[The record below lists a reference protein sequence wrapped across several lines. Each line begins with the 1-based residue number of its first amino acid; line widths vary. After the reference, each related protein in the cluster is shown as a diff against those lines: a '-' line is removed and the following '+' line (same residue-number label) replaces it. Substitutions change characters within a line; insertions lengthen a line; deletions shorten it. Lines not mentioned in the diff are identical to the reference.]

1 MTNKIKLLLWSFL
14 IIIFVWL
21 STTSALELKY
31 LRSYDKTCLA
41 NKNGKNL
48 LDLFSNY
55 GAKYYFSCIQEGLSQ
70 SSLDLYW
77 RNIQVEQFESKTYK
91 ILYSEASNGLPFSYS
106 NVIYWGA
113 YSDYFNLWKDEKW
126 LYVFSKFKK
135 GENTIYRRNML
146 RITEDTPVKVKSNR
160 GSAVYKQWY
169 VLNGLQLYTKQG
181 NQGRLASV
189 IDNTYILDWYGFVVD
204 NRTLRVMDTYS
215 NKLYKYKT
223 LTDND
228 LAYLPRVLFYNLY
241 NQVPD
246 DIYDVEWNK
255 GSNWYFYWKD
265 SEYINYEIENS
276 KKWTEEDLKKIQQ
289 DLKNSIQI
297 LNREDI
303 DFYLGMQPEELGIS
317 SNPDLPKNNNE
328 NTGNTV
334 PKNTTR
340 EEKKSCVEYYTYMR
354 SMSSHSD
361 GCLGEVN
368 KDMSDTRL
376 DYWWA
381 ISTDWDLSKFWV
393 RDKTKYRR
401 CWHWNNYK
409 EGVKKTLWDKWPAF
423 WKDRQTNYIATEAKD
438 IDVNALCSHIVVE
451 KSFEKTDPFSFS
463 WMVAL
468 WWALRGIL
476 DNVWQK
482 VKVWDSEIAVNTL
495 SWDIGRYYTYAQA
508 CRDKRY
514 MQTPIDSKLSY
525 IIGYDFFFNSSNN
538 EKVCEYAE
546 ILKKNIEK
554 KYWGKE
560 IDKKYRDARANEL
573 EEKWTTWDFKNV
585 FNDKWEIDILKL
597 ENSANKTHSNPFKDP
612 EDVLGL
618 RKILWF
624 FQKDFD
630 AWVNLVYNS
639 LSGQRC
645 WEWIWIKEWDYIMRL
660 FVFIIWFVLF
670 KWRN

>member
-1 MTNKIKLLLWSFL
+1 MKTKIKLLLWSL
-14 IIIFVWL
+14 LTILFVWL
-21 STTSALELKY
+21 SSTYALELY
-31 LRSYDKTCLA
+31 SARFSSINCLSE
-41 NKNGKNL
+41 KNGKNL
-48 LDLFSNY
+48 IDYGMGSSNY
-55 GAKYYFSCIQEGLSQ
+55 FACLKKTDSDDEVDKYWISIPTNFFETKQYYF
-70 SSLDLYW
+70 
-77 RNIQVEQFESKTYK
+77 
-91 ILYSEASNGLPFSYS
+91 LYSEKDYSVFRYKNKIKRQIWTSFSY
-106 NVIYWGA
+106 G
-113 YSDYFNLWKDEKW
+113 LWKDEDW
-126 LYVFSKFKK
+126 LYVFSVYKKDSKITYRKNKLKIKDETLLRVSSKRWTNLFNKWFVYAWIQLAGKK
-135 GENTIYRRNML
+135 G
-146 RITEDTPVKVKSNR
+146 D
-160 GSAVYKQWY
+160 
-169 VLNGLQLYTKQG
+169 QG
-181 NQGRLASV
+181 IGASI
-189 IDNTYILDWYGFVVD
+189 IDNTYILDWINFYIDWNVVYVLD
-204 NRTLRVMDTYS
+204 SYS
-215 NKLYKYKT
+215 NKMYQYDRFSYKQLQEFPRYMF
-223 LTDND
+223 
-228 LAYLPRVLFYNLY
+228 YLLY
-241 NQVPD
+241 NSIPD
-246 DIYDVEWNK
+246 KIYDVNWNVGTDWTFYDWIK
-255 GSNWYFYWKD
+255 ELNYDLSNERSW
-265 SEYINYEIENS
+265 N
-276 KKWTEEDLKKIQQ
+276 EEFLKKIQQ
-289 DLKNSIQI
+289 DLKNSLQI
-297 LNREDI
+297 LNKEDI
-303 DFYLGMQPEELGIS
+303 EFYLWMKPEELWIW
-317 SNPDLPKNNNE
+317 SNSDLPQNNTQNNKNSS
-328 NTGNTV
+328 V
-334 PKNTTR
+334 Q
-340 EEKKSCVEYYTYMR
+340 EKKSCVEYYTYMR

-361 GCLGEVN
+361 GCLWEVN

-409 EGVKKTLWDKWPAF
+409 EGVKKTLWDRWPAF
-423 WKDRQTNYIATEAKD
+423 WKDWQTNYIATESKD

-482 VKVWDSEIAVNTL
+482 VKVWDSEIPVNTL

-514 MQTPIDSKLSY
+514 MHTRIDSKLSY
-525 IIGYDFFFNSSNN
+525 IIGYDFFFNPSNN

-560 IDKKYRDARANEL
+560 IEKKYRDAMANEL
-573 EEKWTTWDFKNV
+573 EEKWITWDFKNI
-585 FNDKWEIDILKL
+585 FNDKWEIDLLKL
-597 ENSANKTHSNPFKDP
+597 ENSAKKTHSNPFKDP

-618 RKILWF
+618 RKIFWF

-630 AWVNLVYNS
+630 DWVKLVYSS

>member
-1 MTNKIKLLLWSFL
+1 MLSSYNWYTLQFAPTSSNLLWCIVERYKEDGNVKSIKFCEDAVYD
-14 IIIFVWL
+14 IY
-21 STTSALELKY
+21 STSSYSSAL
-31 LRSYDKTCLA
+31 R
-41 NKNGKNL
+41 NGP
-48 LDLFSNY
+48 Y
-55 GAKYYFSCIQEGLSQ
+55 
-70 SSLDLYW
+70 
-77 RNIQVEQFESKTYK
+77 T
-91 ILYSEASNGLPFSYS
+91 LYSEGN
-106 NVIYWGA
+106 
-113 YSDYFNLWKDEKW
+113 FNLWQKADSND
-126 LYVFSKFKK
+126 VFYLKYFNIDGKAKYFRFGIKNIWAKSVKLNSK
-135 GENTIYRRNML
+135 
-146 RITEDTPVKVKSNR
+146 R
-160 GSAVYKQWY
+160 GSAVYSSAFIDW
-169 VLNGLQLYTKQG
+169 LWFALTKKHWDQVRVSQVV
-181 NQGRLASV
+181 NNVFA
-189 IDNTYILDWYGFVVD
+189 LDWFLIVARFNESYLV
-204 NRTLRVMDTYS
+204 DTYT
-215 NKLYKYKT
+215 NKMYRYIDPLYPNSRYIKGETESIFPKIWDNVPSEVSDIQRWPLGDYKM
-223 LTDND
+223 
-228 LAYLPRVLFYNLY
+228 FYNQ
-241 NQVPD
+241 N
-246 DIYDVEWNK
+246 E
-255 GSNWYFYWKD
+255 
-265 SEYINYEIENS
+265 
-276 KKWTEEDLKKIQQ
+276 LKSF
-289 DLKNSIQI
+289 DLKNTREATEAD
-297 LNREDI
+297 LNEIRENIKKSLVVFNQDALKLYRDI
-303 DFYLGMQPEELGIS
+303 EWLDLSVWDS
-317 SNPDLPKNNNE
+317 SDLPNNTQNNTKNNS
-328 NTGNTV
+328 V
-334 PKNTTR
+334 
-340 EEKKSCVEYYTYMR
+340 EEKKSCVAYYTYMR

-361 GCLGEVN
+361 WCLWEVH

-381 ISTDWDLSKFWV
+381 ISTDWDLSKFGVW
-393 RDKTKYRR
+393 DKTKYRR

-423 WKDRQTNYIATEAKD
+423 WKDWQTNYIATESKD
-438 IDVNALCSHIVVE
+438 IDVNVLCSHIVVE

-560 IDKKYRDARANEL
+560 IDKKYRDAMANEL

>member
-14 IIIFVWL
+14 TILFVF
-21 STTSALELKY
+21 STASAVEFYWSKSTGKMVSSYNWYTLQFAPTSLNYLWCIGERYKENGNVKSIKFCEDAVYDIYSTSQYSSALRKGPY
-31 LRSYDKTCLA
+31 T
-41 NKNGKNL
+41 
-48 LDLFSNY
+48 
-55 GAKYYFSCIQEGLSQ
+55 
-70 SSLDLYW
+70 
-77 RNIQVEQFESKTYK
+77 
-91 ILYSEASNGLPFSYS
+91 LYSEGNFNLLQKADSNDVFYLK
-106 NVIYWGA
+106 
-113 YSDYFNLWKDEKW
+113 YFNIDGKAKYFKFGIKNIWAKSVKLN
-126 LYVFSKFKK
+126 SK
-135 GENTIYRRNML
+135 
-146 RITEDTPVKVKSNR
+146 R
-160 GSAVYKQWY
+160 GSAVY
-169 VLNGLQLYTKQG
+169 TS
-181 NQGRLASV
+181 AF
-189 IDNTYILDWYGFVVD
+189 IDWLWFALTRKHWDQVRVSQVVNNVFALDWFLIVARFNESYLV
-204 NRTLRVMDTYS
+204 DTYT
-215 NKLYKYKT
+215 NKMYRYIDPLYPNSRYIKGETESIFPKIWDNVPSEVSDIQRWPLGDYKM
-223 LTDND
+223 
-228 LAYLPRVLFYNLY
+228 FYI
-241 NQVPD
+241 Q
-246 DIYDVEWNK
+246 
-255 GSNWYFYWKD
+255 
-265 SEYINYEIENS
+265 SEFKS
-276 KKWTEEDLKKIQQ
+276 F
-289 DLKNSIQI
+289 DLKNTREATESD
-297 LNREDI
+297 LNEIRENIKKSLVVFNQDALKLYR
-303 DFYLGMQPEELGIS
+303 DVDWLDLSVGDS
-317 SNPDLPKNNNE
+317 SDLPNNTNSNNTKNNS
-328 NTGNTV
+328 V
-334 PKNTTR
+334 
-340 EEKKSCVEYYTYMR
+340 EEKKSCVAYYTYMR

-361 GCLGEVN
+361 WCLGEVN

-381 ISTDWDLSKFWV
+381 ISTDWDLSKFGVW
-393 RDKTKYRR
+393 DKTKYRR

-560 IDKKYRDARANEL
+560 IDKKYRDAMANEL

>member
-14 IIIFVWL
+14 TILFVWL
-21 STTSALELKY
+21 SSTYAYDLWGSASQESRDEIIKNVCFKNRKRDYNNYSNWKCPAWEFYIPHGPDPSWFYFYAPLNPYPHFFFLNIQQNGEWFIFR
-31 LRSYDKTCLA
+31 RSIW
-41 NKNGKNL
+41 KNW
-48 LDLFSNY
+48 
-55 GAKYYFSCIQEGLSQ
+55 GLSIKDF
-70 SSLDLYW
+70 SFPSKSWFEYIDPKGKKSILTKVYYWHNTAYFFDPDTMHWFSFIGDRALWNLFLVANPFKDENNLYLI
-77 RNIQVEQFESKTYK
+77 NFHNKTAYSKTVDTK
-91 ILYSEASNGLPFSYS
+91 IALQYMLGDPQYIDKIKEIKWETSYTLVPWGNEVLPPNF
-106 NVIYWGA
+106 
-113 YSDYFNLWKDEKW
+113 
-126 LYVFSKFKK
+126 
-135 GENTIYRRNML
+135 
-146 RITEDTPVKVKSNR
+146 DTTN
-160 GSAVYKQWY
+160 Y
-169 VLNGLQLYTKQG
+169 
-181 NQGRLASV
+181 
-189 IDNTYILDWYGFVVD
+189 
-204 NRTLRVMDTYS
+204 
-215 NKLYKYKT
+215 
-223 LTDND
+223 
-228 LAYLPRVLFYNLY
+228 
-241 NQVPD
+241 
-246 DIYDVEWNK
+246 
-255 GSNWYFYWKD
+255 GSNWRLWSQGESKGW
-265 SEYINYEIENS
+265 NYV
-276 KKWTEEDLKKIQQ
+276 EDLTVKSP
-289 DLKNSIQI
+289 NWY
-297 LNREDI
+297 EW
-303 DFYLGMQPEELGIS
+303 
-317 SNPDLPKNNNE
+317 SNKSNAE
-328 NTGNTV
+328 TTGNTV
-334 PKNTTR
+334 AKNTIR
-340 EEKKSCVEYYTYMR
+340 EEKKSCVAYYTYMR

-361 GCLGEVN
+361 WCLWEVN

-409 EGVKKTLWDKWPAF
+409 EGVKKTLWDKWPEF

-438 IDVNALCSHIVVE
+438 IDVNALCSHILVE
-451 KSFEKTDPFSFS
+451 KSFEKTNPFSFS

-468 WWALRGIL
+468 WGALRGIL

-482 VKVWDSEIAVNTL
+482 VKVWDSEIPVNTL

-525 IIGYDFFFNSSNN
+525 IVGYDFFFNSSNN

-560 IDKKYRDARANEL
+560 IDKKYRDAMANEL

-585 FNDKWEIDILKL
+585 FNDKWEIDLLKL

-618 RKILWF
+618 NKILWF

-630 AWVNLVYNS
+630 AWVNLVYKS